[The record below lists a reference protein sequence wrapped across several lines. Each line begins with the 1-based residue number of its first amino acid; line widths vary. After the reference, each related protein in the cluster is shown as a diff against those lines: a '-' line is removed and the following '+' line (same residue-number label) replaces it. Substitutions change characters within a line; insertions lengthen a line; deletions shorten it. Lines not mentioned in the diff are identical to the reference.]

1 MVLKKNKWRSIL
13 PSCLNP
19 NYKSDESKNRVLKE
33 SSSKRLSLSD
43 ISYQSS
49 SFSLISDLSN
59 SVIGLNLHIFTLEEL
74 KLITHNF
81 CGTNFLGEG
90 GFGPVYMG
98 FIDDK
103 VKPGLAAQPV
113 AVKRLDLDGGQ
124 GHREWL
130 AEVIFLGQLT
140 HPHLVKLI
148 GYCCEDEHRL
158 LVYEYIARGNLDN
171 QLFSKYSVSLP
182 WLTRLKI
189 AVDAAKGLAFLHC
202 EEPPII
208 YRDFKASN
216 ILLDSDY
223 SAKVAD
229 FGLAVDGPQGVDAH
243 VTTSVMGT
251 EGYAAPEYL
260 MTGHLSTKSDVFC
273 YGVVLL
279 EILTGRRAI
288 DKSRPSREKNLTDWA
303 KPFLRDPKKL
313 DRILDPRLE
322 GQYSKEGA
330 KKAAALAYQCLS
342 HNCRSRPTMTHV
354 VKTLEPLLDLNDI
367 PLDSFVYTVSTDVE
381 RSQNDKDQ
389 SIKTEDDKEKMCKIA
404 RNGSMRNGHRQWR
417 LRKSSKSGAVY
428 SDTALYTTH
437 KNAYDMPLHQ
447 EQERIVRGS

>member
-1 MVLKKNKWRSIL
+1 MVLKNKWRSIL
-13 PSCLNP
+13 PSCLNLSK
-19 NYKSDESKNRVLKE
+19 KSVEPKNRVLKE

-43 ISYQSS
+43 ISFQSS

-59 SVIGLNLHIFTLEEL
+59 SVIGLNLHIFTLSEL

-81 CGTNFLGEG
+81 SSTNFLGEG
-90 GFGPVYMG
+90 GFGPVFKG

-103 VKPGLAAQPV
+103 LRPGLVAQPV
-113 AVKRLDLDGGQ
+113 AVKRLDLDGRQ

-130 AEVIFLGQLT
+130 AEVIFLGQLA

-202 EEPPII
+202 QEPPII

-251 EGYAAPEYL
+251 EGYAAPEYI

-279 EILTGRRAI
+279 EILTGRRAM

-303 KPFLRDPKKL
+303 KPFLKDPKKL
-313 DRILDPRLE
+313 DRIMDPRLE

-342 HNCRSRPTMTHV
+342 HNCKSRPTMTHV

-367 PLDSFVYTVSTDVE
+367 PLDSFVYTVSTDGE
-381 RSQNDKDQ
+381 RSQNGKDQ
-389 SIKTEDDKEKMCKIA
+389 SIKTEDDEETTCKIVKKGST
-404 RNGSMRNGHRQWR
+404 RNEGHKQRR
-417 LRKSSKSGAVY
+417 LKKSSKSRAVY
-428 SDTALYTTH
+428 SDTALCTTH
-437 KNAYDMPLHQ
+437 KNACDMSLHEDQ
-447 EQERIVRGS
+447 ELTVREG

>member
-90 GFGPVYMG
+90 G
-98 FIDDK
+98 
-103 VKPGLAAQPV
+103 
-113 AVKRLDLDGGQ
+113 
-124 GHREWL
+124 
-130 AEVIFLGQLT
+130 
-140 HPHLVKLI
+140 
-148 GYCCEDEHRL
+148 
-158 LVYEYIARGNLDN
+158 
-171 QLFSKYSVSLP
+171 
-182 WLTRLKI
+182 
-189 AVDAAKGLAFLHC
+189 
-202 EEPPII
+202 
-208 YRDFKASN
+208 
-216 ILLDSDY
+216 
-223 SAKVAD
+223 
-229 FGLAVDGPQGVDAH
+229 
-243 VTTSVMGT
+243 
-251 EGYAAPEYL
+251 
-260 MTGHLSTKSDVFC
+260 
-273 YGVVLL
+273 
-279 EILTGRRAI
+279 
-288 DKSRPSREKNLTDWA
+288 
-303 KPFLRDPKKL
+303 DPKKL